1 MNEALAA
8 IDIGSNS
15 TNLLIVD
22 QAGKTLERI
31 VRSTRL
37 GANLTTT
44 GVLSAESIQR
54 TLECLNEYESLIKR
68 HNVLSRRTVATA
80 ACRVAKIPMNFS
92 PRSKRFRV
100 LSQS

>member
-1 MNEALAA
+1 MNEVFAA

-37 GANLTTT
+37 GANLTST
-44 GVLSAESIQR
+44 GVLSA
-54 TLECLNEYESLIKR
+54 
-68 HNVLSRRTVATA
+68 
-80 ACRVAKIPMNFS
+80 
-92 PRSKRFRV
+92 
-100 LSQS
+100 